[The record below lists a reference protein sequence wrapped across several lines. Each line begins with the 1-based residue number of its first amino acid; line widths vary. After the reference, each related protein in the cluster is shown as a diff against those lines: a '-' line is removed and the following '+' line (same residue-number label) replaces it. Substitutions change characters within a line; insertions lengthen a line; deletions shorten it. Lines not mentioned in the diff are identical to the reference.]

1 MTNTR
6 RAELELA
13 LEEARK
19 AALELDSDS
28 KVWQHN
34 NSMELDLALMDESAF
49 ALTMMEGNRERADLD
64 VEIAKKRLEIFELQG
79 TVA

>member
-1 MTNTR
+1 
-6 RAELELA
+6 
-13 LEEARK
+13 
-19 AALELDSDS
+19 
-28 KVWQHN
+28 
-34 NSMELDLALMDESAF
+34 MELDLALMDESAF